1 MTATRN
7 SATDRTPYRALGR
20 SGAVVYEQAL
30 GTMTFGAEADE
41 ATSHA
46 IIDAYVA
53 GGGNFIDTADVY
65 SAGASE
71 QIIGRWLAAHPA
83 DAAQIVIA
91 TKGRFPMGAGP
102 NDLGTSRRHLRTA
115 LDDSLRR
122 LGVEH
127 IDLYQL
133 HAWDAITP
141 LDETLRFL
149 DDAIRQG
156 KIGYYG
162 FSNFTGWQLTKAIML
177 AERRGWSLPVTL
189 QPQYS
194 LLVRGIEH
202 EIVPAALDAGIG
214 LLPWSPLGG
223 GWLTGKYRRDVAPTG
238 TTRLGENPERGM
250 EGWKRRNADARTWQ
264 IIDALTGIADAHDAS
279 PSQVALAWVGAQPAV
294 TSVILGA
301 RSVEQLR
308 DNMGAVA
315 LELDAEQ
322 LATLTAVSAPPADDY
337 PYGGPG
343 RAQRDRKIGGGR

>member
-1 MTATRN
+1 M
-7 SATDRTPYRALGR
+7 SAQQDSPAGPYRTLGR
-20 SGAVVYEQAL
+20 SGVVVFEQAL

-41 ATSHA
+41 ATSHE

-71 QIIGRWLAAHPA
+71 EIIGRWLATHPT
-83 DAAQIVIA
+83 DAAGIVLA

-102 NDLGTSRRHLRTA
+102 NGLGTSRRHLRIA

-133 HAWDAITP
+133 HAWDPITP

-162 FSNFTGWQLTKAIML
+162 FSNFLGWQLAKAAML
-177 AERRGWSLPVTL
+177 AERHGWSPPVTL
-189 QPQYS
+189 QPQYN

-202 EIVPAALDAGIG
+202 EIVPAALDAGVG

-223 GWLTGKYRRDVAPTG
+223 GWLSGKYRRDVPPTG
-238 TTRLGENPERGM
+238 STRLGENPQRGM
-250 EGWKRRNADARTWQ
+250 EAWEQRNADDRTWH
-264 IIDALTGIADAHDAS
+264 IIDTLTDVAKAHDVS
-279 PSQVALAWVGAQPAV
+279 PSQVALAWLGAQPAV

-308 DNMGAVA
+308 DNMGAVELV
-315 LELDAEQ
+315 LEPADLER
-322 LATLTAVSAPPADDY
+322 LSLVSAPQADDY
-337 PYGGPG
+337 PYGAPG
-343 RAQRDRKIGGGR
+343 VAQRHREIQGGR